1 MGIAN
6 RNCSGPSAPI
16 QSGRQDKL
24 KPLGFGAVY
33 VVVLRSCRRQALRM
47 DQSHG
52 PQRFPS
58 FHTRLV
64 AASG

>member
-16 QSGRQDKL
+16 PSGRQDKL

-33 VVVLRSCRRQALRM
+33 VVVLGSCRRQALRM
-47 DQSHG
+47 I
-52 PQRFPS
+52 
-58 FHTRLV
+58 
-64 AASG
+64 